1 MIPDPLP
8 TPARLAIKVK
18 PSVEKIIRQG
28 HPWVFEK
35 GITKINKEG
44 KAGDLAIIFDSKKNQ
59 LLALG
64 LYDPQSVIRIKIL
77 SLQKEAIDQ
86 QWFDS
91 KIKQAFQKRLS
102 LFDTDTNAY
111 RLLHGENDGLP
122 GFIADVYHQVLV
134 IKLYSAIWIPYLQAI
149 LKSLVAVSKCSVAI
163 LRLNRQLQKNP
174 QQLYGYQEG
183 QLLLG
188 SLPNDNIH
196 FKEHGVQFCANVR
209 KGHKTGFFLDHRHN
223 RKRVGEL
230 AAQKKVLDVFA
241 YAGGF
246 SVHAMAGGATTVTSL
261 DISAPALALAEQNMG
276 LNFPNAPHQT
286 LVADA
291 FQGMAQL
298 YQEGKRFDLIIVD
311 PPSFAK
317 KESEVERALYQY
329 ARLAKAAVKLVTDEG
344 ILLLASCS
352 SRVTKDQFYATAL
365 QAIQEM
371 PVKWEEIE
379 RSEHDVDHP
388 IGFKEGAYLKSIYI
402 KMETF

>member
-1 MIPDPLP
+1 MIPDTLP

-35 GITKINKEG
+35 AITKINKEG
-44 KAGDLAIIFDSKKNQ
+44 KAGDLAIIFDAKKNQ
-59 LLALG
+59 LLAIG

-77 SLQKEAIDQ
+77 SLQKAEIDER
-86 QWFDS
+86 WFDS
-91 KIKQAFQKRLS
+91 KIKQAYQKRLS

-122 GFIADVYHQVLV
+122 GFIADVYHQVV
-134 IKLYSAIWIPYLQAI
+134 VVKLYSAIWIPYLQHL
-149 LKSLVAVSKCSVAI
+149 LKSIVAVSKCSTVV
-163 LRLNRQLQKNP
+163 LRLNRQLQKKPN
-174 QQLYGYQEG
+174 QLYGYQEG
-183 QLLLG
+183 QILMG

-209 KGHKTGFFLDHRHN
+209 KGHKTGFFLDHRYN

-230 AAQKKVLDVFA
+230 AKGKKVLDVFA

-246 SVHAMAGGATTVTSL
+246 SVHAMAGGAAAVTSL
-261 DISAPALALAEQNMG
+261 DISAPALALAEQNMR

-286 LVADA
+286 IVADA
-291 FQGMAQL
+291 FQGMEQL
-298 YQEGKRFDLIIVD
+298 YQEGTRFDLIIVD

-317 KESEVERALYQY
+317 KENEVERALYQY
-329 ARLAKAAVKLVTDEG
+329 ARLAKAAIKLVADQG

-352 SRVTKDQFYATAL
+352 SRVTKEQFYTTVC
-365 QAIQEM
+365 QAM
-371 PVKWEEIE
+371 PVSWKEIE
-379 RSEHDVDHP
+379 RSEHDIDHP
-388 IGFKEGAYLKSIYI
+388 IGFKEGAYLKSIYLKI
-402 KMETF
+402 SK